1 MKYCIQ
7 TIDLIWQK
15 QNIPLPLIKY
25 LSFMKY
31 KLFVVFLFQ
40 KDGILLHKTTLTS
53 ASKSYLNKSHSK

>member
-25 LSFMKY
+25 LSFMKH
-31 KLFVVFLFQ
+31 KLIVAFLFQ
-40 KDGILLHKTTLTS
+40 KDGILLHKATLTS
-53 ASKSYLNKSHSK
+53 AFQSY